1 MKIGMWGAGF
11 SQVPASLGT
20 PSTQRVRPSPSFC
33 ALGAQCPP
41 SGQGE
46 ITQIPF
52 FETWA
57 EGDASRGEHPA
68 LQLWGAQGGGQA
80 TPRPQ
85 SRDRQGRSL
94 KGSNPAR
101 SKPMENRGGCSP
113 SSVCGEGAQGLRQ
126 CPCVSRL
133 PEDLQGWR
141 LQNLS
146 EKLVQVFDHPH
157 RKIKKVFYCIQKE
170 FQGFEFV
177 PMASCPITC
186 ECSP

>member
-1 MKIGMWGAGF
+1 MKIGVWGAGF

-68 LQLWGAQGGGQA
+68 LELGGAQGGGQA

-94 KGSNPAR
+94 KGNNPAR

-113 SSVCGEGAQGLRQ
+113 SSVCGEGAQGLRRLSPIKFLAAQ
-126 CPCVSRL
+126 RGRGRVGATAGAVSVSLSPPGRCRPL
-133 PEDLQGWR
+133 PPPGRHCKGRGGDTGGLGCHLEGKNWD
-141 LQNLS
+141 
-146 EKLVQVFDHPH
+146 
-157 RKIKKVFYCIQKE
+157 
-170 FQGFEFV
+170 
-177 PMASCPITC
+177 
-186 ECSP
+186 